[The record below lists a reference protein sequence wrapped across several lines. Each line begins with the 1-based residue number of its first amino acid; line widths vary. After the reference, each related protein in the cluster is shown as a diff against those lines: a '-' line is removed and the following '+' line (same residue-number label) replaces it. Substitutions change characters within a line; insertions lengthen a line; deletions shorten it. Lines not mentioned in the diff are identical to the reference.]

1 MRYLIVNADD
11 FGYSEE
17 VNAAI
22 LRAHREGIL
31 TSASLMVAEPGCEQA
46 VKIAR
51 QTPTLGVGLH
61 LVVSYDHALLPSR
74 DIPLIVNGEGK
85 FGADPFRVA
94 MLYYYNKKAQA
105 QMKQEMAAQFARF
118 AQFGLEWSHVD
129 GHQHFHLHPTVWD
142 TLLDLC
148 DTYNVHRLR
157 VPREDTRAHF
167 KQGRE
172 EKEKRRRGEE
182 EIRNTSTFPI
192 ENRKSKIENRL
203 EGFSMNTVSS
213 LFLRALRRRNLRVLA
228 ERQTLGGKPA
238 FMCGRV
244 YGQLQTGN
252 MHEAYT
258 LELLNR
264 LHCLTNEIYF
274 HPGTIHARA
283 LPADLQRDNMRDV
296 ELHTLLSP
304 AVRAR
309 IEALG
314 LQTGTYAQIEAA
326 SRQHDSVPNPVR
338 MDMAAN
344 ERE

>member
-17 VNAAI
+17 VNTAI
-22 LRAHREGIL
+22 LRAHWEGVL
-31 TSASLMVAEPGCEQA
+31 TSASLMVAEPGCEHA
-46 VKIAR
+46 VSIAR
-51 QTPTLGVGLH
+51 QTPALGVGLH
-61 LVVSYDHALLPSR
+61 LVVSYDHALLPTR
-74 DIPLIVNGEGK
+74 DIPLIVNDGGK

-94 MLYYYNKKAQA
+94 MSYYYNKKAQA
-105 QMKQEMAAQFARF
+105 QLKREMAAQFARF

-129 GHQHFHLHPTVWD
+129 GHQHFHLHPTIWD

-148 DTYNVHRLR
+148 DMYNVHRLR
-157 VPREDTRAHF
+157 VPHEDTRAHF
-167 KQGRE
+167 QQRKIVRALLAAPSPALASDTNLAH
-172 EKEKRRRGEE
+172 GEHSP
-182 EIRNTSTFPI
+182 TT
-192 ENRKSKIENRL
+192 NRI
-203 EGFSMNTVSS
+203 EGFSLNTVSS

-228 ERQTLGGKPA
+228 ERRTLGGKPA
-238 FMCGRV
+238 FICDRV

-264 LHCLTNEIYF
+264 LHCPTNEIYF
-274 HPGTIHARA
+274 HPGTVHARA
-283 LPADLQRDNMRDV
+283 LPADLQRDNVRDV

-304 AVRAR
+304 TIRAR
-309 IEALG
+309 IEVLG

-326 SRQHDSVPNPVR
+326 SMQHKPIPNSVR
-338 MDMAAN
+338 MDIAAN